1 MSTKNSKDVY
11 GAKGK
16 TNVLMFDPEDLLLV
30 TDPKSP
36 IFDERVN
43 LPVSESLV
51 RNIMHHGVLETIIVH
66 KNPETGKTEVVAGRQ
81 RVKATREANVRL
93 KAQGCETICIPAT
106 VRRGDDG
113 SLAGVMVS
121 ENEIRE
127 DDTPLGRAKKMERL
141 LALGKSEDDLA
152 VLFGCTK
159 TTVKN
164 TLALLECC
172 ADVRKAV
179 EKGEINVTAAYDLSK
194 LDAEAQRTTLDKMLT
209 AGASATGKRN
219 RSQKMREASG
229 KSAAPS
235 KAQIRTYRDEINA
248 FCTDPDF
255 RATALKMLDYV
266 LGKRVQPRI
275 PKSEAADAAE

>member
-36 IFDERVN
+36 LFDERVN
-43 LPVSESLV
+43 LPVSEALV
-51 RNIMHHGVLETIIVH
+51 RNIMHHGVLETIIVR

-93 KAQGCETICIPAT
+93 AAQGCETICIPAT

-194 LDAEAQRTTLDKMLT
+194 QDVDGQKATLSKMLT
-209 AGASATGKRN
+209 AAASTTTKRG
-219 RSQKMREASG
+219 RSQAMKEASG
-229 KSAAPS
+229 KTSCPS
-235 KAQIRTYRDEINA
+235 KRQIAHYRAEIKDACTDEAYRDA
-248 FCTDPDF
+248 
-255 RATALKMLDYV
+255 ALAMLDWV
-266 LGKRVQPRI
+266 LGKRGQPRF
-275 PKSEAADAAE
+275 PKASKAEAAA

>member
-1 MSTKNSKDVY
+1 MSKNSKDVY

-16 TNVLMFDPEDLLLV
+16 TNVLMFDPEDLVLV
-30 TDPKSP
+30 EDPAHP
-36 IFDERVN
+36 LFDERVK
-43 LPVSESLV
+43 LPVSENLV
-51 RNIMHHGVLETIIVH
+51 RNIMHQGVIETVVVR

-81 RVKATREANVRL
+81 RVKATREANRRIRE
-93 KAQGCETICIPAT
+93 QGGEPILVPAT
-106 VRRGDDG
+106 IRRGDDG
-113 SLAGVMVS
+113 ALAGIMVS

-141 LALGKSEDDLA
+141 LSRGKSEDELA
-152 VLFGCTK
+152 ILFGCTK
-159 TTVKN
+159 ATIKN
-164 TLALLECC
+164 SLALLECC
-172 ADVRKAV
+172 APVRNAV
-179 EKGEINVTAAYDLSK
+179 EEGEINVTAAYDLSK